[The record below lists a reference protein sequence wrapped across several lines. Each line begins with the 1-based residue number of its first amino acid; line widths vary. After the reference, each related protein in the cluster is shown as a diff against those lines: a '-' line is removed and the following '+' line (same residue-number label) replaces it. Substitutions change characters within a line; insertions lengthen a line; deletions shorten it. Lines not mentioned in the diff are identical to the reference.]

1 MRWILL
7 CALVGCVGSGGDD
20 EPQVQ
25 TCAEYPQLAFAHGAG
40 SIHVSKVT
48 VAQGGAVDL
57 NLKCILPD
65 LPGEATWDLPTSTT
79 VSNDAVTANEMGSM
93 LRIHGIH
100 EGMAT
105 VAIAADGAAAYGSI
119 AITVV
124 PADHVALDE
133 TDDKVP
139 AGTDLAFAKEVG
151 GLEHV
156 KLESTTGAELTDDD
170 EILTLSPGGELS
182 GVGPGYF
189 NIAGMPVGDN
199 TVTLTSGGT
208 AYSIPFA
215 VADHADTIALLT
227 PGTTIPASGTY
238 VEVCFASTLGS
249 KFVTGLLW
257 TATVDGVHL
266 AQASNC
272 GLVSALDDTN
282 HDGNVTFA
290 LTAGG
295 VSAQIDV
302 PVH

>member
-7 CALVGCVGSGGDD
+7 CALVGCVDSSGD
-20 EPQVQ
+20 EPSVQ
-25 TCAEYPQLAFAHGAG
+25 TCVEYPQLVFAHGAG
-40 SIHVSKVT
+40 SIHVNMLT

-57 NLKCILPD
+57 NLACILPD
-65 LPGEATWDLPTSTT
+65 LPGSATWDLPTSAT
-79 VSNDAVTANEMGSM
+79 VSNDAVTANETGAM

-105 VAIAADGAAAYGSI
+105 VAIAADGGAAYGSI

-124 PADHVALDE
+124 AADHVALGE
-133 TDDKVP
+133 TIDKVP
-139 AGTDLAFAKEVG
+139 AGADVAFAKEVG

-170 EILTLSPGGELS
+170 EILTLPPGGELS

-199 TVTLTSGGT
+199 TVTLTSGGMMF
-208 AYSIPFA
+208 SIPFA

-257 TATVDGVHL
+257 TATVDGAHL

-272 GLVSALDDTN
+272 GFVSALDDTN